1 MGMLGRTLFALVVL
15 IIAAGLALPLFPSEV
30 VEPDPA
36 DVDGIRQVAGLDAF
50 GCPAED
56 AGGCGPVLSAGGA
69 PETLITI
76 TVYFTVEP
84 AAGPPDLP
92 KLPAI

>member
-1 MGMLGRTLFALVVL
+1 MLGRTLFALVVL
-15 IIAAGLALPLFPSEV
+15 IIAVGLALPMFPSEV

-36 DVDGIRQVAGLDAF
+36 DADGIRQVAGTDAF

-56 AGGCGPVLSAGGA
+56 SVLPAGAERRRRA
-69 PETLITI
+69 RTLITI

-84 AAGPPDLP
+84 AAGRPHLP

>member
-1 MGMLGRTLFALVVL
+1 MVMLGRTLFALVVL
-15 IIAAGLALPLFPSEV
+15 IIAVGLALPMFPSEV

-36 DVDGIRQVAGLDAF
+36 DADGIRQVAGTDAF

-56 AGGCGPVLSAGGA
+56 SGCGPVLSAGGA
-69 PETLITI
+69 PETLITV

-84 AAGPPDLP
+84 AAGRPHLP